1 MLSLPP
7 PFFSPAAQIRSQR
20 EMMAEVQAHH
30 DAQVRAVLEKYSV
43 LRKVVQQYNQR
54 LGQAVAAPVA
64 AVSGAQQGGPTPM
77 ICT

>member
-1 MLSLPP
+1 MTCHATILTSWLL
-7 PFFSPAAQIRSQR
+7 FAQIRSQR

-54 LGQAVAAPVA
+54 LMQAVTPTATQPA
-64 AVSGAQQGGPTPM
+64 GTQGPAPM